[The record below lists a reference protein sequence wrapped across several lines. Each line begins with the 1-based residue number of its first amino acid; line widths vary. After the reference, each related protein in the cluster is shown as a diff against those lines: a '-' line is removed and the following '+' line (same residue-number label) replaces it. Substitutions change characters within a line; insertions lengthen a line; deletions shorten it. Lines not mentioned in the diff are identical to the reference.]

1 MANKLSLK
9 FLEKNF
15 LLNKYVL
22 SLNHKFYATSLLL
35 LAIFKK
41 VSYDELK
48 GHLQTWLEGGDGEGE
63 PMAAT
68 TNSAP
73 AATTNTQGTGDINT
87 AFDSLFNS

>member
-1 MANKLSLK
+1 VKPNQ
-9 FLEKNF
+9 
-15 LLNKYVL
+15 VP
-22 SLNHKFYATSLLL
+22 ATEDK
-35 LAIFKK
+35 AIADKIMTGQTDIFTIFKK